1 MFYKSLK
8 IINNNVLNFKQLKEI
23 LKENIQKILEK
34 QNYYIKNLLKKE

>member
-8 IINNNVLNFKQLKEI
+8 IIKNNVLNFKQLKEI